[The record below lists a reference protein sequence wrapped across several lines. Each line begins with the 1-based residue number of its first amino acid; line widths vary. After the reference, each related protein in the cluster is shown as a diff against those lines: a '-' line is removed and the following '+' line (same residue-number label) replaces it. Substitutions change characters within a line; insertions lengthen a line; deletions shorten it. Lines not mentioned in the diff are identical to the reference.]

1 MDFGPETAE
10 PETQE
15 EKTHVS
21 PMKFRAIPGN
31 LEGGSTVP
39 RYSHGK
45 RQVRPNLREGR
56 FCLTAIYNRYRI
68 GLT

>member
-21 PMKFRAIPGN
+21 PENVSPMKFRAIPGN
-31 LEGGSTVP
+31 LEGV
-39 RYSHGK
+39 
-45 RQVRPNLREGR
+45 RQSPDIPTGNAKFGR
-56 FCLTAIYNRYRI
+56 IFGRGDSA
-68 GLT
+68 